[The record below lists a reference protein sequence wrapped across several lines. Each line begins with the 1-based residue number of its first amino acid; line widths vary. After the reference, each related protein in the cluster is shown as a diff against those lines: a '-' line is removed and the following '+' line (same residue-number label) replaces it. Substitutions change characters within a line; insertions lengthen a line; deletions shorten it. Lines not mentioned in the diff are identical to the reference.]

1 MQGTTI
7 QFERQQYP
15 GGGMH
20 DQVEYVDRSGKFAGC
35 KHPELLQQVRL
46 RDEGRQ
52 PQGERGDHEKYQW
65 LSINPVQ
72 IGFLK
77 NRG

>member
-1 MQGTTI
+1 VQD
-7 QFERQQYP
+7 E
-15 GGGMH
+15 
-20 DQVEYVDRSGKFAGC
+20 VEYVDRSGKFAGR
-35 KHPELLQQVRL
+35 KHLEFLQQVRL

-52 PQGERGDHEKYQW
+52 PQGERGDHEEYQW

-77 NRG
+77 DRG